1 MPTSRRP
8 IAMFLVGLILL
19 VACGPAPTATPV
31 PTVTPTPTLAPAP
44 SPTPT
49 VGAVPQSLGGPTSSA
64 RIRIVQAAPQSGALD
79 IYLEQALVASRLGH
93 GAYTNPTSVAA
104 GVYYLQAVPAGAR
117 PSTQVLADTTAT
129 LEPEGSYLILVSGTA
144 ETLNF
149 AVFQED
155 LSPIPPNQAR
165 LAFLHAVPRGV
176 PIQPYIDDQPYPE
189 VLDFGQASAGYPVEA
204 GRRQLSV
211 TSGDSTIATLDA
223 TLAPQHMYTA
233 VLIGQVGGG
242 NEQILLFNTPTRMV
256 GQVRFIHAAPNT
268 PAATIY
274 LDDKLLEEAVSF
286 RAATTWQDFAP
297 RAYTARVEIAGAEGG
312 LPIETRFNLGA
323 NQAIEVLL
331 LEDRG
336 TPALRVYAHSTAPT
350 PPQTARLVVVNAAP
364 DAPAVYAYNRG
375 DRLPEIPMIP
385 AGAATQALN
394 IPASR
399 FELFWLNSQAADAR
413 IVERAG
419 EVTFL
424 EGYAYTYVVTGAEH
438 DPFIIATETG
448 VDRAQP
454 APFVEETPAAS
465 ETEGVPVRVFN
476 ALTEPLDIRV
486 RLDDITITERLAPRR
501 SSAQRRIPPAV
512 YTLRVGPASDDNA
525 PAYYVGELS
534 LVDVLPV
541 TLLVYGNPDTAATA
555 LLPDYQGS
563 AQPGQAVLRVI
574 HAAADAGD
582 LLVSFDIPGLAPP
595 GSPTLAAPA
604 ATVARPTLTP
614 GPLEQ
619 YDSGAFGP
627 GQTTEF
633 IGLPASTYDI
643 YIRRVTDN
651 QVVAIVP
658 RLTLQS
664 RIAYDLLLLPG
675 PSADVLDVILL
686 SSPLD
691 G

>member
-1 MPTSRRP
+1 MPTSRHP
-8 IAMFLVGLILL
+8 IAMFLAGLILL

-49 VGAVPQSLGGPTSSA
+49 VGVVPQSVGGTAASA

-117 PSTQVLADTTAT
+117 PSTQVLADTTTT

-155 LSPIPPNQAR
+155 LSPVPPGQAR

-176 PIQPYIDDQPYPE
+176 PIQPHIDGQPYPD

-204 GRRQLSV
+204 GLRQLSII
-211 TSGDSTIATLDA
+211 SGDAAIATLEA
-223 TLAPQHMYTA
+223 TLAPQQMYTA

-242 NEQILLFNTPTRMV
+242 SEQILLFSTPTRTV

-274 LDDKLLEEAVSF
+274 LDDQLLEKAVSF
-286 RAATTWQDFAP
+286 RAATGWQDFVP
-297 RAYTARVEIAGAEGG
+297 RAYTVRVEIAGREGE
-312 LPIETRFNLGA
+312 LPIETRFNLGV

-336 TPALRVYAHSTAPT
+336 NPALRVYTHSTAPT
-350 PPQTARLVVVNAAP
+350 PPQTARLVVVNVAP
-364 DAPAVYAYNRG
+364 DVPAVYAYNRG
-375 DRLPEIPMIP
+375 DRLPEIPMVP
-385 AGAATQALN
+385 AGAATQVLD

-399 FELFWLNSQAADAR
+399 LELLWLNSQGAEAR
-413 IVERAG
+413 IVERVG

-424 EGYAYTYVVTGAEH
+424 EGYAYTYIVTGAER

-454 APFVEETPAAS
+454 APFAEETPAAS
-465 ETEGVPVRVFN
+465 LAAGVPVRVFN

-486 RLDDITITERLAPRR
+486 RLDGITIAAALAPRQ
-501 SSAQRRIPPAV
+501 SSDQRRVPAAI
-512 YTLRVGPASDDNA
+512 YTLRVGPADDNNA
-525 PAYYVGELS
+525 PAYYIGELS
-534 LVDVLPV
+534 LVDVPPV
-541 TLLVYGNPDTAATA
+541 TLLVYGKPDTAATA
-555 LLPDYQGS
+555 LLPDYQGP

-574 HAAADAGD
+574 HAAADAD
-582 LLVSFDIPGLAPP
+582 ELLVSFDIPGLALP
-595 GSPTLAAPA
+595 GSPTLVAPA
-604 ATVARPTLTP
+604 TVTRLTLTP

-619 YDSGAFGP
+619 YDSGPFGP

-633 IGLPASTYDI
+633 IGLPANTYDI
-643 YIRRVTDN
+643 YIRRATDN

-658 RLTLQS
+658 RLALQS
-664 RIAYDLLLLPG
+664 RTAYDLLLLPG
-675 PSADVLDVILL
+675 PSADVLDVLLL
-686 SSPLD
+686 SWPLD

>member
-1 MPTSRRP
+1 MPTTRRP
-8 IAMFLVGLILL
+8 IATILAGLILL
-19 VACGPAPTATPV
+19 AACGPTPTATPV

-49 VGAVPQSLGGPTSSA
+49 VGVVPQSVGGPA
-64 RIRIVQAAPQSGALD
+64 AGAHIRVVQAAPQSGALD

-149 AVFQED
+149 AIFQED
-155 LSPIPPNQAR
+155 LSPIPTGQAR
-165 LAFLHAVPRGV
+165 LAYLHAVPRGV
-176 PIQPYIDDQPYPE
+176 PVQPRVDGQPYPE
-189 VLDFGQASAGYPVEA
+189 VLDFGQVSAGYPVDA
-204 GRRQLSV
+204 GPRQLSV
-211 TSGDSTIATLDA
+211 TSGETTIATLGA
-223 TLAPQHMYTA
+223 TLAPQQMYTA

-242 NEQILLFNTPTRMV
+242 NETILLFSTPARTI

-268 PAATIY
+268 PAATVY
-274 LDDKLLEEAVSF
+274 LDDQLLAEAVSF
-286 RAATTWQDFAP
+286 RAATGWQDFAP
-297 RAYTARVEIAGAEGG
+297 RAYTVRTEIADAEGG

-323 NQAIEVLL
+323 NQAVEVLL

-364 DAPAVYAYNRG
+364 SAPAVYAYNRA

-385 AGAATQALN
+385 AGAATQVLD

-399 FELFWLNSQAADAR
+399 FELLWLNSQGADAR

-424 EGYAYTYVVTGAEH
+424 EGYTYTYVVTGAER
-438 DPFIIATETG
+438 DPFVIATEAG

-465 ETEGVPVRVFN
+465 EAEGVPVRVFS
-476 ALTEPLDIRV
+476 ALTEPLNIRV
-486 RLDDITITERLAPRR
+486 RLDGITVAEDLAPRQA
-501 SSAQRRIPPAV
+501 SDQTHVPPAV
-512 YTLRVGPASDDNA
+512 YTLRVDPVTDPNA

-534 LVDVLPV
+534 LVDVPPV
-541 TLLVYGNPDTAATA
+541 TLLVYGNPDAPATA
-555 LLPDYQGS
+555 LLPDYQGT

-574 HAAADAGD
+574 HAAADTGD

-595 GSPTLAAPA
+595 GSPTIAAPA
-604 ATVARPTLTP
+604 VVPRPTLTP

-619 YDSGAFGP
+619 YDSGLFGP

-643 YIRRVTDN
+643 YIRRATDD

-658 RLTLQS
+658 RLVLQS
-664 RIAYDLLLLPG
+664 RTAYDLFLLPG
-675 PSADVLDVILL
+675 PSPEVLDVILL
-686 SSPLD
+686 PSSLE